1 MYGLSDG
8 SSMTHRSDV
17 MNEEDV
23 SGFDVLFTPDVLSTL
38 RRHAEREGVSI
49 SEFIADAV
57 LRALE
62 DAEDAIRAD
71 AAYQEYL
78 EGPVSYSLDEVFGD
92 RQG

>member
-1 MYGLSDG
+1 
-8 SSMTHRSDV
+8 MTRRSDV

-23 SGFDVLFTPDVLSTL
+23 SGFDVLFTPDVLSAL

-78 EGPVSYSLDEVFGD
+78 
-92 RQG
+92 